1 MWCYSVRRST
11 KMPIRLSLMPKKLYG
26 TRDWNSYVRYQL
38 VVSVGFSFQIVV
50 FRLSLLSPL
59 KSLEFSHRC
68 VCILHIARHKKGSPV
83 VTRNWRKKVLLRTSI
98 CLISRCVQV
107 LWTLKNN
114 QERLSQRVDM
124 NVQQWIKLV
133 ILATH
138 KMDIEF
144 LVIVSA
150 QFLSY
155 PQENLSFRQFFCF

>member
-1 MWCYSVRRST
+1 
-11 KMPIRLSLMPKKLYG
+11 MPIRLSLMPKKLYG

-59 KSLEFSHRC
+59 LSLLSPLLSLEFSHRC

-98 CLISRCVQV
+98 CLISSCVQV

-124 NVQQWIKLV
+124 NALHWIKLV
-133 ILATH
+133 VLATPE
-138 KMDIEF
+138 MDIEF

-155 PQENLSFRQFFCF
+155 PLENLSFRQFFCF